1 MSEINEIQSRIDSII
16 EVIKRNNPTMKQQ
29 LLVAAGVFN
38 SLKSEASGKIS
49 ERENELT
56 ILKNE
61 LNEVLNLYPNE

>member
-1 MSEINEIQSRIDSII
+1 MSENNEIQSRIDSII

>member
-1 MSEINEIQSRIDSII
+1 
-16 EVIKRNNPTMKQQ
+16 MKQQ

>member
-1 MSEINEIQSRIDSII
+1 MN
-16 EVIKRNNPTMKQQ
+16 QQ

-61 LNEVLNLYPNE
+61 LNEFLNLYPNE